1 MSDKDDHSWDLKQSE
16 EGNLPGSDDA
26 FDQKY
31 AEWQAR
37 NWVSWLS
44 ANLGCPFKA
53 TRVED
58 DDDAYFQTGAAK
70 CLFRLGHTMEI
81 LSVEGEDEMTGVIVQ
96 AKEKG
101 QIGQVPLCDLEV
113 KPKTDRNYWPVRE
126 YVVWFANR

>member
-1 MSDKDDHSWDLKQSE
+1 MSDKDDHSWDLEESE

-26 FDQKY
+26 FDQKH
-31 AEWQAR
+31 AEWRER
-37 NWVSWLS
+37 NWMDWLS
-44 ANLGCPFKA
+44 ANLVFPFKA
-53 TRVED
+53 TREED
-58 DDDAYFQTGAAK
+58 EDDAYFQKGAARSP
-70 CLFRLGHTMEI
+70 FRLGHTMEI
-81 LSVEGEDEMTGVIVQ
+81 LSVEGEDEMTGIIVK